1 MFSNRKLTVI
11 PDNKL
16 DLYMIEQCHRC
27 NIYGLCCGSILAV
40 EIKKKVT
47 TVIVWMK
54 THGVTKMA

>member
-1 MFSNRKLTVI
+1 M
-11 PDNKL
+11 
-16 DLYMIEQCHRC
+16 LYMIEQCHRC